1 MMQASSA
8 SYSTLKNTILE
19 MWEPAA
25 VGVQTAA
32 DLVENVYEKNVDDL
46 SNMFNIPYD
55 LSCRI
60 QNSSKIVSE
69 SICKDIIFKT
79 NFQSYFDAD
88 PPFQVGETILTGSLS
103 EGLFLFTLEPPDM
116 DFICVLKNI
125 TFSKQDQEDGS
136 LLFRENTASV
146 YAFITENEIQNL
158 WSEFLGEGD
167 KHTEKRRLSSGK
179 LKEKLEKNYKKQAD
193 FFILFHTY

>member
-1 MMQASSA
+1 MQASSA

-69 SICKDIIFKT
+69 SICKDIIFKLI
-79 NFQSYFDAD
+79 FR
-88 PPFQVGETILTGSLS
+88 VILMLT
-103 EGLFLFTLEPPDM
+103 
-116 DFICVLKNI
+116 
-125 TFSKQDQEDGS
+125 
-136 LLFRENTASV
+136 
-146 YAFITENEIQNL
+146 
-158 WSEFLGEGD
+158 
-167 KHTEKRRLSSGK
+167 H
-179 LKEKLEKNYKKQAD
+179 
-193 FFILFHTY
+193 H